1 MTRHALKLSGI
12 LILLLVSNLL
22 YSTPQLSDQ
31 EDQVF
36 EVTSLSARRSQ
47 LVKLTI
53 RITPEGVAS
62 VSKSFFGRSISE
74 VYEQHLV
81 AKDLIDITETS
92 SGDGFISVEL
102 KKIPQGNRLYW
113 VPIDLDEKPQPT
125 SQTTIYWTC
134 KTKKCKCHDICDLNL
149 MSEGYKPFNILCLNS
164 GTEDCELRS
173 SKKDFALRHRTGSG
187 VYILAKEVH
196 YLDLPEEK
204 PMRERDFHGGSLTAD
219 GSRYIQ
225 LSVDYDSLGIAHV
238 TKDTRPPRRN
248 DKVKVYF
255 NTSQNSVVFSTPM
268 DDNYEEINYENRYE
282 KDTIY
287 WIPIAMDSPPV
298 GIPGSKIKVWCEG
311 EKEGFARSV
320 FFWGTNYVDC
330 SESSSELNIS
340 INGSEPHTGGG
351 IYLYAKGIVYE

>member
-1 MTRHALKLSGI
+1 M
-12 LILLLVSNLL
+12 V
-22 YSTPQLSDQ
+22 Y
-31 EDQVF
+31 
-36 EVTSLSARRSQ
+36 EVISLSADETQ

-53 RITPEGVAS
+53 TITPNGVAH
-62 VSKSFFGRSISE
+62 VTKSLMGRSPTDVIQQFVVGKNLNNISS
-74 VYEQHLV
+74 
-81 AKDLIDITETS
+81 TELGS
-92 SGDGFISVEL
+92 DGGLTLTVTE
-102 KKIPQGNRLYW
+102 IPLGYALHW
-113 VPIDLDEKPQPT
+113 VPIDLDQLPIQNGGPSITWLCVASDCDPGDACGLSSMPT
-125 SQTTIYWTC
+125 NVNIATLVCNNTC
-134 KTKKCKCHDICDLNL
+134 SSSCTLK
-149 MSEGYKPFNILCLNS
+149 S
-164 GTEDCELRS
+164 GKAGGSLIN
-173 SKKDFALRHRTGSG
+173 RTGSG

-268 DDNYEEINYENRYE
+268 DDNYEEINYENRSE